1 MKKALTTLIALAIF
15 SLPLH
20 AIAAVKSGA
29 SCTKLGATSTYA
41 GKKYICIKS
50 GKKLVWNKGIAIAT
64 PKPTP
69 SPSLTPSLEPTPV
82 PINTPSASPTPTASK
97 FVPPY
102 IPKTF
107 AELENNI
114 SGIIYG
120 AWINTLDQMR
130 AGKSQ
135 LGNIEIF
142 SAPGTE
148 AGHPSALVPFG
159 QVSQLFSKFP
169 QPKNVY
175 VIEMGYGDEKWAQEI
190 FNRYADIVYGN
201 VKTAISEICPK
212 VECGGGQAHRTRN
225 WDGIVTIGIAPKT
238 QSAEIT
244 TRIGRGMI
252 YSHEYIHTIQFVVA
266 KERWWFA
273 PNWLQEGTAEW
284 ASMVLGFSDD
294 YTEYTK
300 FRKYV
305 LQEQHRNSATFDA
318 AWIEKFLNPY
328 TAIPETEEAGAGYYN
343 KIYPR
348 WYPYAF
354 GLMAYEML
362 TVIKG
367 PDAMLNMY
375 TDIGKGAT
383 FPQAFKSEFGISW
396 AEAVPYISRA
406 IATQLKLGITS

>member
-142 SAPGTE
+142 LKIIVSPLDVRCMAPGV
-148 AGHPSALVPFG
+148 GFFDVLGCVLRH
-159 QVSQLFSKFP
+159 
-169 QPKNVY
+169 
-175 VIEMGYGDEKWAQEI
+175 IKWAWRDAHATKIEPVAI
-190 FNRYADIVYGN
+190 PARLNGFVWVHLA
-201 VKTAISEICPK
+201 TA
-212 VECGGGQAHRTRN
+212 
-225 WDGIVTIGIAPKT
+225 
-238 QSAEIT
+238 
-244 TRIGRGMI
+244 
-252 YSHEYIHTIQFVVA
+252 VVA
-266 KERWWFA
+266 YGVA
-273 PNWLQEGTAEW
+273 QLVQ
-284 ASMVLGFSDD
+284 L
-294 YTEYTK
+294 
-300 FRKYV
+300 
-305 LQEQHRNSATFDA
+305 A
-318 AWIEKFLNPY
+318 AC
-328 TAIPETEEAGAGYYN
+328 
-343 KIYPR
+343 
-348 WYPYAF
+348 
-354 GLMAYEML
+354 
-362 TVIKG
+362 
-367 PDAMLNMY
+367 
-375 TDIGKGAT
+375 
-383 FPQAFKSEFGISW
+383 
-396 AEAVPYISRA
+396 EAVMA
-406 IATQLKLGITS
+406 VVQ